1 MGKWYNKYSLDSKNY
16 ICGYCGSDIT
26 SKEGYFISDGEN
38 STRRTGEG
46 YIYICHCLLYT
57 SPSPR
62 DRG

>member
-46 YIYICHCLLYT
+46 YIYL
-57 SPSPR
+57 S
-62 DRG
+62 